1 VTSSTPAA
9 AADIERMAAALV
21 VARRPLVAGFAAANA
36 ETAALA
42 CDLAEA
48 VHAAVDPGDDECGR
62 VAGPMIARIG
72 AVTADPA
79 ELRDQADLVLLW
91 FCDPDAVDPTFTA
104 AWVTPPTAGG
114 RPRRVI
120 AVGPHPAAGAAPT
133 HVPVDARAAFD
144 LARLVHAAVVDVPVP
159 APPEPLAAAVAAVH
173 AAIADAACV
182 AVVTAHADPV
192 GLEPWSLVGLVR
204 AIAHRT
210 PAFEVPL
217 TGGGPGAAVCTW
229 RYGAAG
235 AIAAAD
241 RMGGE
246 FLPAEADARRLI
258 ERGEA
263 DCVVAVGHVPA
274 ATEAAIAARG
284 PRLTVIRADAES
296 LPALVA
302 AVRAAGIAERRP

>member
-1 VTSSTPAA
+1 VTSTTPAA
-9 AADIERMAAALV
+9 AADMERMAAALV
-21 VARRPLVAGFAAANA
+21 VARRALVTGFAAADA

-48 VHAAVDPGDDECGR
+48 VHAAVDPGDDECSR
-62 VAGPMIARIG
+62 VAGPTIARIG

-79 ELRDQADLVLLW
+79 ELRDRADLVLFW
-91 FCDPDAVDPTFTA
+91 FCEPDAVDPAFSA
-104 AWVTPPTAGG
+104 EWVAPPTAAG

-120 AVGPHPAAGAAPT
+120 AVGPHPAGGAPT

-144 LARLVHAAVVDVPVP
+144 LARLVHAAVVGLPVP
-159 APPEPLAAAVAAVH
+159 APPAPLAAAVAAVQ
-173 AAIADAACV
+173 AAVTEAACV
-182 AVVTAHADPV
+182 ALVTAHADPV

-217 TGGGPGAAVCTW
+217 AGGGPGTAVCTW

-241 RMGGE
+241 RLGGA

-258 ERGEA
+258 EREEA
-263 DCVVAVGHVPA
+263 DCVVVVGPVPA
-274 ATEAAIAARG
+274 AIEAAITARG
-284 PRLTVIRADAES
+284 PRLTVIRADAAS

-302 AVRAAGIAERRP
+302 AVRAARVAEGRP